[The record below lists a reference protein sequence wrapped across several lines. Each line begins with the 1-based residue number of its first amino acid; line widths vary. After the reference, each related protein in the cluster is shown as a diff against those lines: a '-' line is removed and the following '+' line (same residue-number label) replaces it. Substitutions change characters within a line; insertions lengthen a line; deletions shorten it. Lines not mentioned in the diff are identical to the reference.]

1 MEGKVAKVSL
11 EVRTGEAT
19 GPHRAYGEAR
29 SPERTCACGVYHA
42 VLNATP
48 VKTPKFVKR
57 VFGSALLQQTTR
69 ALLPGGGNSPR
80 SIYLLVFTYVQ

>member
-1 MEGKVAKVSL
+1 MPRCERTGRAEGTRDLLVEDGMEGKVAKVSL

-19 GPHRAYGEAR
+19 RPHRAYGEAR

-48 VKTPKFVKR
+48 VKTP
-57 VFGSALLQQTTR
+57 
-69 ALLPGGGNSPR
+69 SP
-80 SIYLLVFTYVQ
+80 